1 MGRRPRS
8 ASRRRSP
15 SGDNAD
21 ARFGLATA
29 LWWLGD
35 NRRSVEQATRAYAM
49 FRRSGDVLRAV
60 ECALTL
66 AITYKANF
74 ANTAVANGWTRRAE
88 RLLEGQP
95 EGPAHAF
102 LWLTRAYRMA
112 DLDTAE
118 H

>member
-1 MGRRPRS
+1 
-8 ASRRRSP
+8 
-15 SGDNAD
+15 
-21 ARFGLATA
+21 
-29 LWWLGD
+29 
-35 NRRSVEQATRAYAM
+35 M
-49 FRRSGDVLRAV
+49 FRRSGDALRAV

-102 LWLTRAYRMA
+102 MWLTSAYRMA

-118 H
+118 ATDPPGTRCCPGRSATSTWSWPRCPSSG

>member
-1 MGRRPRS
+1 MTIG
-8 ASRRRSP
+8 
-15 SGDNAD
+15 G
-21 ARFGLATA
+21 
-29 LWWLGD
+29 
-35 NRRSVEQATRAYAM
+35 SVEQATRAYAM

-102 LWLTRAYRMA
+102 MWLDHAYKMA

-118 H
+118 AADPACTRCVQGGR